1 MVHRFSIAE
10 GLGYTGAVA
19 CDELLKLR
27 KQATAIRL
35 RMEEQRRKARAHAAH
50 VRPGRPSGTSD
61 YIPYLRRRLVRL
73 SNKIERHMAD
83 HQCQN

>member
-1 MVHRFSIAE
+1 MAKDTESSVR
-10 GLGYTGAVA
+10 YTRRVA
-19 CDELLKLR
+19 CEELIDLR

-35 RMEEQRRKARAHAAH
+35 RMEEQRRKARAHAGK

-61 YIPYLRRRLVRL
+61 YIPYLRRRLLRL
-73 SNKIERHMAD
+73 SSRIERHMAD